1 MRMNGL
7 QRLAHSMRALD
18 VDMQKFLFTN
28 GAASFDCLFSMRGDY
43 ELSLTSRGA
52 NPRFFLFPISD
63 DFHLSS
69 YLSKHTLN
77 ELLGVLKTH
86 GLSTQGF
93 STSRFFQALDLAV
106 PHQAQ
111 QARVPTAQAILDL
124 RHDLEERDRPF
135 FDAWIY
141 WTERG
146 PRIENLEKTM
156 KLLGPQAREFS
167 IKNRAS
173 SRWSAI
179 DLGRAWR

>member
-1 MRMNGL
+1 MHMKGL
-7 QRLAHSMRALD
+7 ERLAKSMQALG
-18 VDMQKFLFTN
+18 VDMQQFPFKN

-52 NPRFFLFPISD
+52 NPKFFLFPISD
-63 DFHLSS
+63 SFQLSS
-69 YLSKHTLN
+69 YLSAKTLD
-77 ELLGVLKTH
+77 ELLGVLKDH

-93 STSRFFQALDLAV
+93 STSRFFQALDSVV

-111 QARVPTAQAILDL
+111 AARVPTAQAILGL

-141 WTERG
+141 WTDRG
-146 PRIENLEKTM
+146 PSRENLEKTM
-156 KLLGPQAREFS
+156 KILGPEAHTFS

-173 SRWSAI
+173 SRWSAT
-179 DLGRAWR
+179 DLGRTWI